1 MESLQ
6 EITEIEARVQ
16 RAGEITAL
24 LAEDLVPGDIVVL
37 QAGDLVPADLRIV
50 EPSKLQVDESA
61 LTGESVPVGKTSEP
75 LDEDVPLAERE
86 NMLYKGTYVTRGSVE
101 AVVVSTGPGD
111 GAGTH
116 IGLASGSCRGETPPL
131 QEKLD
136 DLGQKLVPF
145 LWVVA
150 TIVFVSGWFRGQDL
164 FLMIETAIAL
174 AIATVPQGSP
184 IVATLV
190 LARGMWRMADRNAL
204 ITNLASV
211 ETLSSTTVICTD
223 KTGTLTENRMTVD
236 EYELANGA
244 VEVTGTG
251 LETAERS
258 GTATENWTNHRTLS
272 CEKRSK
278 WVCFVT
284 TPP

>member
-101 AVVVSTGPGD
+101 AVVVSTGPETELG
-111 GAGTH
+111 H
-116 IGLASGSCRGETPPL
+116 ISASLREAAEEETPL

-174 AIATVPQGSP
+174 AIATVPQGLP

-190 LARGMWRMADRNAL
+190 LARGCGGWRIGTRSSPTSHPSKRSARLLSFAL
-204 ITNLASV
+204 IRQ
-211 ETLSSTTVICTD
+211 
-223 KTGTLTENRMTVD
+223 GR
-236 EYELANGA
+236 
-244 VEVTGTG
+244 
-251 LETAERS
+251 
-258 GTATENWTNHRTLS
+258 
-272 CEKRSK
+272 
-278 WVCFVT
+278 
-284 TPP
+284 

>member
-6 EITEIEARVQ
+6 EITEIEARVR

-101 AVVVSTGPGD
+101 AVVVSTGPETELG
-111 GAGTH
+111 H
-116 IGLASGSCRGETPPL
+116 ISASLREAAEERRRYRRNSTTWDRNS
-131 QEKLD
+131 
-136 DLGQKLVPF
+136 F
-145 LWVVA
+145 RFSVVA

-184 IVATLV
+184 YRRHAGSGS
-190 LARGMWRMADRNAL
+190 GMWRMADRNAL

-211 ETLSSTTVICTD
+211 ETLGSTTVICTD

-251 LETAERS
+251 LETA
-258 GTATENWTNHRTLS
+258 GTFRHGDRELDEPQDPVVREALEVGVL
-272 CEKRSK
+272 
-278 WVCFVT
+278 
-284 TPP
+284 